1 MRIARRGTTI
11 ASLALAG
18 ALALAACSSDS
29 GSDDSTSSGDAS
41 GGSSDAVITA
51 NGTEPQN
58 PLVPTNTNEV
68 GGGRIIDQIFA
79 GLVYYDVD
87 GTPVNEVAESIDTD
101 DSQTYTIKIADGWTF
116 TNGDP
121 ITASSFVDAWNF
133 GALSTNAQLNA
144 SFFEPI
150 EGYADVSAETPTAQT
165 MSGLTVVDDS
175 TFTVKL
181 TQPESSFPLR
191 LGYTAYFP
199 LPKEAYDDMAAFGEN
214 PIGDGPYKL
223 AEDGAWV
230 HGEGISLVPNPDYKG
245 GREVKN
251 GGVDFKFYTS
261 EDASYADVQAGS
273 LDVLDQVPASAF
285 ATYQDDSSV
294 QAYNQPGSV
303 FQSFTIPE
311 RLPHFSGEEGNL
323 RRQAISMS
331 INREE
336 ITDKIFVG
344 TRTPATDFVA
354 PPINGWTDDL
364 TGDEVLSYNPDEA
377 KKLWAQADAI
387 SPWDGTFQI
396 SYNADSSHK
405 DWVDAVSNS
414 IKNTLGIDAS
424 GAPVA
429 TFDEFR
435 ESITTRQIQT
445 AFRTGWQADYPS
457 IDNYLV
463 PLYAS
468 WSADG
473 AGSNDGDYK
482 SDDFDS
488 LVRQAASASSVDAG
502 VDLYHQAEEVL
513 LKDLPA
519 IPLWNSNVSA
529 ASSLAVSNVKFDWK
543 NVPVYYAIEKS

>member
-11 ASLALAG
+11 ASLTLVG
-18 ALALAACSSDS
+18 VLALAACSSDS
-29 GSDDSTSSGDAS
+29 GSDDNESGDAT
-41 GGSSDAVITA
+41 GGTTGSIITA

-68 GGGRIIDQIFA
+68 GGGRIVDQLFA

-87 GTPVNEVAESIDTD
+87 GTPVNEVAKSIDTD
-101 DSQTYTIKIADGWTF
+101 DSQTYTITIADGWTF

-121 ITASSFVDAWNF
+121 VTSSSFVDAWNF

-150 EGYADVSAETPTAQT
+150 EGYADVSAETPTAET
-165 MSGLTVVDDS
+165 MSGLAVVDDS

-181 TQPESSFPLR
+181 SQPASSFPLR
-191 LGYTAYFP
+191 LGYSAYFP
-199 LPKEAYDDMAAFGEN
+199 LPEVAFEDMDAFGEN
-214 PIGDGPYKL
+214 PIGNGPYML
-223 AEDGAWV
+223 DGEGAWI
-230 HGEGISLVPNPDYKG
+230 HGERASLVPNPDYTG

-251 GGVDFKFYTS
+251 AGIDFVFYTS
-261 EDASYADVQAGS
+261 EDAAYADVQSGN
-273 LDVLDQVPASAF
+273 LDVLDQVPASAYSTF
-285 ATYQDDSSV
+285 MDDSTV
-294 QAYNQPGSV
+294 VGVNQPGSV

-311 RLPHFSGEEGNL
+311 RLAHFGGEEGKL
-323 RRQAISMS
+323 RRQAISYA

-336 ITDKIFVG
+336 ITDKIFAG

-354 PPINGWTDDL
+354 PPINGYSDEL
-364 TGDEVLSYNPDEA
+364 EGAEVLTYDPDKA
-377 KKLWAQADAI
+377 KDLWAQADAI
-387 SPWDGTFQI
+387 APWDGTFQI
-396 SYNADSSHK
+396 AYNADSSHK

-435 ESITTRQIQT
+435 ESITTRSIQT
-445 AFRTGWQADYPS
+445 AFRTGWQADYPGT
-457 IDNYLV
+457 DNYLI

-482 SDDFDS
+482 SDEFDTLLREAAAAPS
-488 LVRQAASASSVDAG
+488 LEDG

-513 LKDLPA
+513 LQDLPA
-519 IPLWNSNVSA
+519 VPLWYSNVSA
-529 ASSLAVSNVKFDWK
+529 ASSTAVSNVQFDWK